1 MEEKTRYWAE
11 KYDGIYV
18 ITGGVLTDDLKTIGK
33 EDVSVP
39 NYFYKILLTKDG
51 LRMVAFLVPHKDSNK
66 PLYEFVTSVDVIEKM
81 TGIDF
86 FPKLEDEMENKL
98 EMNSDYKDWSF

>member
-1 MEEKTRYWAE
+1 
-11 KYDGIYV
+11 
-18 ITGGVLTDDLKTIGK
+18 
-33 EDVSVP
+33 
-39 NYFYKILLTKDG
+39 
-51 LRMVAFLVPHKDSNK
+51 MVAFLVPHKDSNK